1 MYQLK
6 PKEIEQA
13 QMVGVVHPYLQSKEW
28 WIIIT
33 SNDALPILELRL
45 EDSCPGL
52 VVDQDIKSWE
62 EIYTGFRKFE
72 ALLIIIRHDKIS
84 LEQIQQCFG
93 DNLSV
98 GKDVLACISPEHPE
112 YAQDLMNFV
121 KKLSDFMNES
131 DKMT

>member
-13 QMVGVVHPYLQSKEW
+13 QMFGIVHPYLRSREW

-52 VVDQDIKSWE
+52 VIEQDIKSWE
-62 EIYTGFRKFE
+62 EPYTGFRKFA
-72 ALLIIIRHDKIS
+72 ALLVIIRHDKIS
-84 LEQIQQCFG
+84 FEQLQQCLG
-93 DNLSV
+93 GQISE
-98 GKDVLACISPEHPE
+98 GKDVLACPSPEHPE
-112 YAQDLMNFV
+112 YAQDLMSFV